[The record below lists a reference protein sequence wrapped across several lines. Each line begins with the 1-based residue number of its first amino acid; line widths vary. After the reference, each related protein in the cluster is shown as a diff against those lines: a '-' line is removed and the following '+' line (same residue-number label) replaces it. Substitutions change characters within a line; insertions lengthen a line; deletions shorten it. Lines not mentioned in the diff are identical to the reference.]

1 MDVRWIEMSKQRVG
15 RCPSNTAIR
24 VSSHKSGNS
33 MDHPT
38 RTVIT
43 LYPFFMEKAR
53 LIVGDRVMVG
63 EDQSGNIVI
72 KRTLENGW
80 KISTNGSSKKTG
92 VVSLNTLINAEKKNY
107 QFSEVTIS
115 SDGLIS
121 IKKETI

>member
-1 MDVRWIEMSKQRVG
+1 
-15 RCPSNTAIR
+15 
-24 VSSHKSGNS
+24 